1 MTSTTDTTSPRRG
14 RPGYD
19 RDGML
24 EVIVAAFND
33 HGYDAT
39 SLGIIAQRLGLSKS
53 AVYHHFTSKEQ
64 MLELA
69 LEKALGA
76 LSDVFEAP
84 EATTGPLELRIRF
97 VLRGAVLVACEQLP
111 YLTLLLRLRGNTE
124 IERRAVE
131 RRRELDLRL
140 RRLFEEAREEGSLR
154 DDIDPGLA
162 ERLTFGLVNSI
173 VEWYRPEGR
182 FTPDELA
189 DTVVAFVRSGVR
201 VSETGDFRGGSRP
214 TGS

>member
-1 MTSTTDTTSPRRG
+1 MSTTTDVPPARRG

-53 AVYHHFTSKEQ
+53 AVYHHFASKEE

-69 LEKALGA
+69 LEKALGELQA
-76 LSDVFEAP
+76 VFEAP
-84 EATTGPLELRIRF
+84 EANEGPVDLRIRF
-97 VLRGAVLVACEQLP
+97 VLRGAVTVACEQLP
-111 YLTLLLRLRGNTE
+111 YLTLLLRLRGNTDVQ
-124 IERRAVE
+124 RRAME
-131 RRRELDLRL
+131 RRRELDHRL
-140 RRLFEEAREEGSLR
+140 RRLFELAREEGSLR
-154 DDIDPGLA
+154 DDMDPGVA

-173 VEWYRPEGR
+173 VEWYRPDGPMN
-182 FTPDELA
+182 PDQLA
-189 DTVVAFVRSGVR
+189 DAVVAFVRSGLR
-201 VSETGDFRGGSRP
+201 VSETRDFR
-214 TGS
+214 